1 MPVIVSLLRGVNVG
15 GHNII
20 KMDALRTLY
29 DSLKLGD
36 ARTYL
41 QSGNVVFTTGA
52 QALAG
57 LPKRIEDAIEQ
68 AFGFR
73 PSVIH
78 RTAAELRDAIARNP
92 FAARP
97 GIEPSRLAV
106 TFLGGDPTPEA
117 RDKVLAMKTDPEEL
131 RMDGRELFIYF
142 PNGMA
147 RPRIPMAQIE
157 RSLKVPATV
166 RNWNTVTKL
175 LEIADAIEAASSS
188 RKTQS

>member
-1 MPVIVSLLRGVNVG
+1 MPVIISLLRGVNVG
-15 GHNII
+15 GHNLI

-36 ARTYL
+36 AKTYL
-41 QSGNVVFTTGA
+41 QSGNVIFTTGA
-52 QALAG
+52 RTLAG
-57 LPKRIEDAIEQ
+57 LPKRIENAIEGT
-68 AFGFR
+68 FGFR

-78 RTAAELRDAIARNP
+78 RTASELRDAIARNP

-97 GIEPSRLAV
+97 GIEPSRLTV
-106 TFLGGDPTPEA
+106 TFLVGDPSPEV
-117 RDKVLAMKTDPEEL
+117 REKVLAMKTDPEEL

-147 RPRIPMAQIE
+147 RPKIPMAQIE
-157 RSLKVPATV
+157 RSLKVPTTS

-175 LEIADAIEAASSS
+175 LEIADAIEAAGSS